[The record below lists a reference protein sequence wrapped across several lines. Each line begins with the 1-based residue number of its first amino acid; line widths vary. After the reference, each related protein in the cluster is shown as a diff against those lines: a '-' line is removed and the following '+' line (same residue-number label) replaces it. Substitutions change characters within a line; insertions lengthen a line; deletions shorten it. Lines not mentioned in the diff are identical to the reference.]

1 MNDTNWK
8 RHLTACNV
16 AKLKSSKTVTNIW
29 SYITKKK
36 TINDEVHP
44 SLPNKDKISST
55 ISNFGSSVTQ
65 LNVLNPVNTNTTVA
79 TIDLDIN
86 SIASCSQ
93 MNVVDES
100 PNLYSVC
107 SDEDQSNELS
117 IGPVEDIGNI
127 VEQDVLYF
135 QQFPNDPSMILDA
148 KMSPEQ
154 FAYVAALH
162 PCQPKACEL
171 KGGIFPTKMQG
182 KWLRSFHEEHYYKK
196 LPNGEFVKRNWISYS
211 PSQDKVYC
219 IVCKQFGKED
229 AKSYQLARFGSDDW
243 SHISFK
249 LKSHESNSA
258 HLESEIRRA
267 MFVSNQRV
275 VSTTFETSNRIV
287 MEKREIVKV
296 IFETLIYLARQNI
309 AFRGHDE
316 SWTSNNQGNFIE
328 LIKFISKYN
337 PTLSTHLTKIQ
348 NSKKKKN
355 RLTFLSNLSQNNM
368 LHVLGEMVRENILF
382 RIKKSGV
389 FSFIIDTTTD
399 VSNIEQLSLVI
410 RFINENEDVE
420 ERLVALENVSDA
432 RGIGMFNVLC
442 NICEKYGID
451 WENQLCAQ
459 SYDGASS
466 MQGQYSGV
474 RAYIQEKNPRAIYV
488 WCFSHILN
496 LVVVDTCDTSKTM
509 RNFFG
514 DLQSLIAFL
523 RARKRA
529 AIFLNQQKVCYPEER
544 VCRMKNFSSTRW
556 TSHDRA
562 LTVIFEKYK
571 ALNNTLQELSNSTER
586 DTSSMATNLLSTIS
600 SFKFVTHLLLMKNI
614 FKHTSPL
621 SIYLQSP
628 SLDFIIALTMVD
640 NCARKLSEL
649 RNELH
654 LDILLAEAKKFSLE
668 NELEEVWFPEKR
680 VQRQKKMAGE
690 KINDE
695 IVTNAKDN
703 FKIQVY
709 FTVLDQICTSITS
722 RFEGSREILS
732 DLSLLSVD
740 RLIAT
745 NKGSPIP
752 EDNFVYL
759 DKWIP
764 NLQIDQLKLEY
775 STFAYNFL
783 KFKSTI
789 TIEKLHEKVMV
800 SESDEDTS
808 VDSDEVNSEE
818 TKTKMTVLN
827 VLKLLNTF
835 NLISA
840 FPNMYMAYKFLC
852 TIPATSVSSERTFS
866 KLKLIKTRIRS
877 TMVQK
882 RLDSLMLLSCE
893 KDIIINIDEAIN
905 KYANTSKLLQEALLY
920 K

>member
-1 MNDTNWK
+1 MTTIESDQKNLFFIGRCKFGAYLDARRVNN
-8 RHLTACNV
+8 TA
-16 AKLKSSKTVTNIW
+16 ANI
-29 SYITKKK
+29 T
-36 TINDEVHP
+36 
-44 SLPNKDKISST
+44 KDKISST

-348 NSKKKKN
+348 N
-355 RLTFLSNLSQNNM
+355 
-368 LHVLGEMVRENILF
+368 
-382 RIKKSGV
+382 
-389 FSFIIDTTTD
+389 
-399 VSNIEQLSLVI
+399 
-410 RFINENEDVE
+410 
-420 ERLVALENVSDA
+420 
-432 RGIGMFNVLC
+432 
-442 NICEKYGID
+442 
-451 WENQLCAQ
+451 
-459 SYDGASS
+459 
-466 MQGQYSGV
+466 
-474 RAYIQEKNPRAIYV
+474 
-488 WCFSHILN
+488 
-496 LVVVDTCDTSKTM
+496 
-509 RNFFG
+509 
-514 DLQSLIAFL
+514 
-523 RARKRA
+523 
-529 AIFLNQQKVCYPEER
+529 
-544 VCRMKNFSSTRW
+544 
-556 TSHDRA
+556 
-562 LTVIFEKYK
+562 
-571 ALNNTLQELSNSTER
+571 
-586 DTSSMATNLLSTIS
+586 
-600 SFKFVTHLLLMKNI
+600 
-614 FKHTSPL
+614 
-621 SIYLQSP
+621 
-628 SLDFIIALTMVD
+628 
-640 NCARKLSEL
+640 
-649 RNELH
+649 
-654 LDILLAEAKKFSLE
+654 
-668 NELEEVWFPEKR
+668 
-680 VQRQKKMAGE
+680 
-690 KINDE
+690 
-695 IVTNAKDN
+695 
-703 FKIQVY
+703 
-709 FTVLDQICTSITS
+709 
-722 RFEGSREILS
+722 
-732 DLSLLSVD
+732 
-740 RLIAT
+740 
-745 NKGSPIP
+745 
-752 EDNFVYL
+752 
-759 DKWIP
+759 
-764 NLQIDQLKLEY
+764 
-775 STFAYNFL
+775 
-783 KFKSTI
+783 
-789 TIEKLHEKVMV
+789 
-800 SESDEDTS
+800 
-808 VDSDEVNSEE
+808 
-818 TKTKMTVLN
+818 
-827 VLKLLNTF
+827 
-835 NLISA
+835 
-840 FPNMYMAYKFLC
+840 
-852 TIPATSVSSERTFS
+852 
-866 KLKLIKTRIRS
+866 
-877 TMVQK
+877 
-882 RLDSLMLLSCE
+882 
-893 KDIIINIDEAIN
+893 
-905 KYANTSKLLQEALLY
+905 
-920 K
+920 